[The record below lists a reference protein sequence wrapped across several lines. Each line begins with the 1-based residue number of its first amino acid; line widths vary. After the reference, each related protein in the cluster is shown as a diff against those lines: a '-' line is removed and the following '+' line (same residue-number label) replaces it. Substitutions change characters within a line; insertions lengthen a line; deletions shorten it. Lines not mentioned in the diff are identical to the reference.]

1 MSVTRRLLATAA
13 AAALITVPGSP
24 ALADNGGKGNSND
37 KQTICHAT
45 SSNTN
50 PYVVNT
56 PNKNGDVDGHAGHT
70 GPVWNP
76 SLKAQHVTW
85 GDIIPPFDYNDHG
98 TAAHFPGQNWDAN
111 GQAWFAN
118 GCRVPITA
126 TVDKTNDANGDGT
139 FSDDETASS
148 VGAAVPFR
156 VVVTNTSV
164 VPAVLGALTDVA
176 DGSPVTLSCDPAVV
190 GATIPAGGSV
200 TCSATVAGYSPADGT
215 SKVNT
220 VTVTLREVG
229 DTSNSD
235 SASDSATVRTF
246 VPNPDVSVVK
256 TGPASTAPGEQLT
269 WVLTVH
275 NDGNVPLSAVTLSD
289 SLPAGTT
296 LVSASGTDWTCTGTT
311 DLSCVLGPDLAV
323 DASSAVTVVVTL
335 SADFTGTSITNT
347 AVVTPSDATPADN
360 TSTVTT
366 PVVQPPDVSI
376 VKTGTPTAAPGD
388 QLTWTLTVHND
399 GNDAVSG
406 VAVSDTLSDG
416 TTLVSAS
423 GTGWT
428 CSGTTAV
435 SCTLDAALP
444 LDGTATVTIVAT
456 LAEGFTGTSVSNTAV
471 VTPDDATPADNT
483 STAVTTVTPPGG
495 GGGGATGGFTGGGGG
510 TTTNPPAT
518 GGGGGTVPFTGWPFI
533 EYIAT
538 ALLMTVAGCVLVALV
553 PRRDRFAGAA

>member
-1 MSVTRRLLATAA
+1 MSVTRRLLAATA
-13 AAALITVPGSP
+13 AAALITVPVSP
-24 ALADNGGKGNSND
+24 ALAEQGGKGNSNG

-45 SSNTN
+45 DSNTN
-50 PYVVNT
+50 PYVVIT

-118 GCRVPITA
+118 DCRVPITA
-126 TVDKTNDANGDGT
+126 TVDKTNDADGDGT

-148 VGAAVPFR
+148 VGASVPFK
-156 VVVTNTSV
+156 VVITNTSV
-164 VPAVLGALTDVA
+164 VPAVVGSLTDVA
-176 DGSPVTLSCDPAVV
+176 EGNPVTLSCDPDVV
-190 GATIPAGGSV
+190 GSTVPAGGSV
-200 TCSATVAGYSPADGT
+200 TCNATVAGYSPADGT

-220 VTVTLREVG
+220 VTVTLHEVG
-229 DTSNSD
+229 DTTNNGSAVD
-235 SASDSATVRTF
+235 SSTVRTF

-256 TGPASTAPGEQLT
+256 TGPASAAPGDQIT

-275 NDGNVPLSAVTLSD
+275 NDGNVPLSDVTVTD

-335 SADFTGTSITNT
+335 GADFTGTSITNT
-347 AVVTPSDATPADN
+347 AVVTPSDTTPEDN

-366 PVVQPPDVSI
+366 PVIQPPDVSI

-399 GNDAVSG
+399 GNDAVSS
-406 VAVSDTLSDG
+406 VAVSDTLPDG

-428 CSGTTAV
+428 CSGTTTVTCA
-435 SCTLDAALP
+435 LDGALP
-444 LDGTATVTIVAT
+444 LDGTSTVTIVAT
-456 LAEGFTGTSVSNTAV
+456 LAADFAGTSVSNTAV
-471 VTPDDATPADNT
+471 VTPDDATPEDNT
-483 STAVTTVTPPGG
+483 STAVTTVTAPAGG
-495 GGGGATGGFTGGGGG
+495 GGGTTGGFTGGGGG
-510 TTTNPPAT
+510 TTSNPPAT

-538 ALLMTVAGCVLVALV
+538 AVLMTVAGCVLMALV
-553 PRRDRFAGAA
+553 PRRDRFAGAH